1 MAGARAKP
9 KCNIVGGKRLPD
21 LKSLQAGKSKRRK
34 LQEEKKCT
42 CNQKMLHLETAH
54 SKTATGLYFCRWA
67 WEEVQAPGGLSPQDP
82 DSGSERSLSHTRAL
96 ERKQMSLQLGHSQSS
111 TIGWCQY

>member
-9 KCNIVGGKRLPD
+9 KCDIVGGKRLPD

-34 LQEEKKCT
+34 LQERRKS
-42 CNQKMLHLETAH
+42 CNQKTLHLETAH
-54 SKTATGLYFCRWA
+54 SKTAMGLFSCRWA
-67 WEEVQAPGGLSPQDP
+67 GEEVQAPGGLNQQDP

-96 ERKQMSLQLGHSQSS
+96 ERKQMSPWLGHS
-111 TIGWCQY
+111 TVGWCQHREL